1 MTTYPL
7 LTTSLLLLLLS
18 PFATHPA
25 NASGQEPA
33 PYFLPPTYV
42 DTEYKNLF
50 SEYSAYWYRP
60 RDMYMNLFYP
70 DYSPYETPEESPN
83 QAQIDARNRAKD
95 TETYKLYEAATDA
108 FYKRNYE
115 KALADYI
122 NLTSK
127 RPPLTTRIKAWF
139 GTDTPPDWSIEAATY
154 MIGRTRMVMA
164 QQKWD
169 GYNDPLESV
178 DQNLIEAARESYMA
192 YLESYPHG
200 LFAESAR
207 NIQRRLYALSGKK
220 QALSDEIRKT
230 LRETK
235 TYPSPFLL
243 RELVRFDTGTP
254 VDLTKDAP
262 PVILYAWLE
271 SPSITEQDLEKL
283 EHRKNDFALYPHLY
297 DLTLALGL
305 YQSGQYQS
313 LIEKIPSPT
322 FNAATDTIGTIQT
335 IHLLR
340 ARSFAKLQRY
350 EDALKSLTDMH
361 ADTVSVEQR
370 FGTTDI
376 QSIELEIGRIKLAE
390 HDPMGLFTHA
400 SPLQDPIVIR
410 AFIQNLLDDQDLEK
424 ALNDPAIDLTAE
436 NRIRMNQELMLRY
449 LLDQQFAKL
458 DTLYKRVPTDIPETF
473 KKTIPVVA
481 RLAKNPQDLDA
492 LLEIAHLGYAE
503 MISPQ
508 YTFNENQYF
517 VYYNYS
523 ALTEMIPWCGEY
535 CKNAQHRINSYSP
548 PYVLFKKIAD
558 TYRTKALPKSE
569 TEAKALHFMVTCFRG
584 EIFQI
589 QCKWEKDFENEG
601 QTYFKRLHK
610 RYPKSEW
617 TKNTP
622 YYY

>member
-1 MTTYPL
+1 M
-7 LTTSLLLLLLS
+7 
-18 PFATHPA
+18 
-25 NASGQEPA
+25 
-33 PYFLPPTYV
+33 
-42 DTEYKNLF
+42 
-50 SEYSAYWYRP
+50 
-60 RDMYMNLFYP
+60 
-70 DYSPYETPEESPN
+70 
-83 QAQIDARNRAKD
+83 
-95 TETYKLYEAATDA
+95 
-108 FYKRNYE
+108 
-115 KALADYI
+115 
-122 NLTSK
+122 
-127 RPPLTTRIKAWF
+127 
-139 GTDTPPDWSIEAATY
+139 
-154 MIGRTRMVMA
+154 
-164 QQKWD
+164 
-169 GYNDPLESV
+169 
-178 DQNLIEAARESYMA
+178 
-192 YLESYPHG
+192 
-200 LFAESAR
+200 
-207 NIQRRLYALSGKK
+207 
-220 QALSDEIRKT
+220 
-230 LRETK
+230 
-235 TYPSPFLL
+235 
-243 RELVRFDTGTP
+243 
-254 VDLTKDAP
+254 
-262 PVILYAWLE
+262 
-271 SPSITEQDLEKL
+271 
-283 EHRKNDFALYPHLY
+283 
-297 DLTLALGL
+297 
-305 YQSGQYQS
+305 
-313 LIEKIPSPT
+313 
-322 FNAATDTIGTIQT
+322 
-335 IHLLR
+335 
-340 ARSFAKLQRY
+340 
-350 EDALKSLTDMH
+350 
-361 ADTVSVEQR
+361 
-370 FGTTDI
+370 
-376 QSIELEIGRIKLAE
+376 
-390 HDPMGLFTHA
+390 
-400 SPLQDPIVIR
+400 
-410 AFIQNLLDDQDLEK
+410 
-424 ALNDPAIDLTAE
+424 NDPAIDLTAE